1 MKKPITLPLPI
12 CNKCKKTLEP
22 LFTTEKEE
30 GDNAKPE
37 IIMMFGKC
45 DDCSLITMCNIIKIK
60 DLPTGSDLE
69 EVLRK
74 FKLRSKKK

>member
-12 CNKCKKTLEP
+12 CNKCKKILEP

-30 GDNAKPE
+30 GDNTKPE

-45 DDCSLITMCNIIKIK
+45 DTCALITMCNIIKTK
-60 DLPTGSDLE
+60 DIPTGSDLE
-69 EVLRK
+69 KMIRK
-74 FKLRSKKK
+74 PKLRSKKK